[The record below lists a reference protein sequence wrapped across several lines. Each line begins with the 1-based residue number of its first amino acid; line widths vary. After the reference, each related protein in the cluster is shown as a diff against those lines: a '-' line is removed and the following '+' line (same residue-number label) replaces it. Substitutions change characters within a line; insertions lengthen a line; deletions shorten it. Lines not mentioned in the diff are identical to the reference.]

1 MAKTATAVETV
12 EKVITLSKDEVRR
25 LVRRHLSVAYTL
37 INPEEGEYDVGTR
50 ELIHDEVLEQLHNIG
65 F

>member
-12 EKVITLSKDEVRR
+12 EKVITLSQDEVRR
-25 LVRRHLSVAYTL
+25 LVRRHLTVAYTL
-37 INPEEGEYDVGTR
+37 FNPEEGEYDEETR